1 VLEQRAAVTE
11 SEYPTGNVR
20 PAELAGVMRLA
31 ALGPSV
37 FAGLLGLVCLL
48 GVGAGYVLWGRQVAR
63 LNAEVVRLNAAL
75 WEQTKQAIVERTE
88 VEAKFK
94 EAMMPRTERAAESPA
109 GMSQAEL
116 ASGTSPRRGAAPG
129 RVARGDRAASTD
141 RPGPIGRP
149 ENKRPAGEPPLG
161 LAERSREA
169 PLERASR
176 AVAEGDRPASSTR
189 PAGPRRSDVTRS
201 DRKGHEAGP
210 RR

>member
-1 VLEQRAAVTE
+1 VLEQVVAVTE
-11 SEYPTGNVR
+11 SEYPTGRVR
-20 PAELAGVMRLA
+20 PAGLAGVMRLA

-37 FAGLLGLVCLL
+37 FVGLLGLVCLL
-48 GVGAGYVLWGRQVAR
+48 GMGAGYVLWGRQVAR
-63 LNAEVVRLNAAL
+63 LNAEVVRLNATL

-94 EAMMPRTERAAESPA
+94 EAMMQRTERAAESPA

-129 RVARGDRAASTD
+129 RVARGAASTD